1 MLFEQLLNN
10 SVTLINQRIL
20 RLPAEILCVSAVE
33 ATSGETHINIFI

>member
-1 MLFEQLLNN
+1 MLLEH
-10 SVTLINQRIL
+10 SVTLTNRIIL